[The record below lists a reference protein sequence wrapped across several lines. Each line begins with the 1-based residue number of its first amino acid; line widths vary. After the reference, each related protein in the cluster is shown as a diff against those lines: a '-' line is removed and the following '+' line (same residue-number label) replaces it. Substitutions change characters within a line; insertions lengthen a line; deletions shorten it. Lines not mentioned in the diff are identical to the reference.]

1 MWLGASM
8 RRTSDQQASVK
19 SRNNESLRL
28 TSMLDTGPAGAP
40 VRKKRY
46 GAEATCAEVVVRGCT
61 CIAKSRRP

>member
-28 TSMLDTGPAGAP
+28 MPMPDCGPASAP
-40 VRKKRY
+40 VRMKRY
-46 GAEATCAEVVVRGCT
+46 GAEATCAGVVVRGCT